1 MAKITTN
8 LTFEIKKQIE
18 YLKHRNKKEA
28 QNVIFDLK
36 KNMWQKKKK
45 KKNSPMDFEQC
56 LRKSGVWED
65 GKAYWN
71 ERYCYASKSIEM
83 YNILRNLL
91 ATSYSWRCE
100 DGTGW
105 SKFFLEPVLQFP
117 YVCYAPALLRGWEG
131 RGGRQ
136 ASPPCHKFWLFCF
149 FSLFNM

>member
-1 MAKITTN
+1 MLFLI
-8 LTFEIKKQIE
+8 
-18 YLKHRNKKEA
+18 LKRICNRRKKE
-28 QNVIFDLK
+28 
-36 KNMWQKKKK
+36 K

-65 GKAYWN
+65 SKAYWN

-117 YVCYAPALLRGWEG
+117 YVCYAPALLRGWG
-131 RGGRQ
+131 VGGRLHLLVTD
-136 ASPPCHKFWLFCF
+136 SDYFI
-149 FSLFNM
+149 FSLYSTCSKEILHYIHMLLAIHWAIFIKTFH

>member
-36 KNMWQKKKK
+36 KNMWHKKKK
-45 KKNSPMDFEQC
+45 KKILQWILNSVLVNQVFE
-56 LRKSGVWED
+56 RI
-65 GKAYWN
+65 AYWN

-83 YNILRNLL
+83 YNILKNLL

-117 YVCYAPALLRGWEG
+117 YVCYAPALLRGWG
-131 RGGRQ
+131 VGGRLHLLVTI
-136 ASPPCHKFWLFCF
+136 SDYFVFYKI
-149 FSLFNM
+149 

>member
-1 MAKITTN
+1 MLHLKPRNKLNIWSI
-8 LTFEIKKQIE
+8 EIKKKRKMLFLI
-18 YLKHRNKKEA
+18 LKRICNRR
-28 QNVIFDLK
+28 
-36 KNMWQKKKK
+36 KKKK

-65 GKAYWN
+65 SKAYWN

-91 ATSYSWRCE
+91 ATSYSRRCE

-117 YVCYAPALLRGWEG
+117 YICYAPALLRVWVG
-131 RGGRQ
+131 GGRQ
-136 ASPPCHKFWLFCF
+136 ASPPCHKFWLFYF